1 MVWSRSSLMRQ
12 PLVLLV
18 ACLAA
23 ADGANRV
30 QAAEAPL
37 HQVIDRLVESRA
49 GKQPLAPMS
58 DDAEFLRRVMLDLA
72 GRIPTVAEA
81 LRFLG
86 ETAADKRFTL
96 IDSLLSG
103 DDYPRRMQ
111 ELFHVMLME
120 RRGEHAEWTKFL
132 RYAFNQNLPW
142 DRVARAMLSPDAT
155 DENLRGAAYFL
166 TARLTKEGAMAPV
179 DVPGLTR
186 DVGRLMAGV
195 DFGCAQCHD
204 HVSIEDYKQVDFQ
217 GLHMIFENMQSRG
230 GEFPAVTEK
239 VMTKP
244 REFKSVFTRD
254 PRTTPLRIPGAG
266 DVSIRTFPKGEEY
279 SVAPDRKAK
288 RTGVLK
294 FSPLREL
301 AGGLATGKNP
311 LFARNIVN
319 RLWFVMMGRGLVE
332 PLDLFHSANPP
343 THPELLDR
351 LAGEFVSHKFD
362 IKWLLGQLARTRCYQ
377 RSSRLPGDQPLPPRS
392 SYTVANQ
399 KRLSAEQLFWST
411 LVATGEIDR
420 VKPATD
426 DTLEKVV
433 ARTEPLVELQKQFLK
448 TFSNPPK
455 EPEVDFAPTVKGALY
470 LMHDQAVLD
479 LVKPRPGNL
488 VTKLA
493 AEPDT
498 GKLSEALFLAVVSR
512 GPTTADVQVVAK
524 LLENKT
530 GAARIEAIGQLA
542 WALLASTEFCLNH

>member
-1 MVWSRSSLMRQ
+1 MRQ
-12 PLVLLV
+12 LLVFLV
-18 ACLAA
+18 ACLVVVA
-23 ADGANRV
+23 GRPNR
-30 QAAEAPL
+30 AHTAEVSL
-37 HQVIDRLVESRA
+37 HEVIDRLVESQA
-49 GKQPLAPMS
+49 GKRSMAPPA
-58 DDAEFLRRVMLDLA
+58 DDAEFVRRVMLDLA
-72 GRIPTVAEA
+72 GRIPTVDEA
-81 LRFLG
+81 RRFLDD
-86 ETAADKRFTL
+86 TSANKRNAL
-96 IDSLLSG
+96 IESLLAG
-103 DDYPRRMQ
+103 DDYARRMQ
-111 ELFHVMLME
+111 ELFNAMLME

-132 RYAFNQNLPW
+132 RHAFAENLPW
-142 DRVARAMLSPDAT
+142 DRVARAMLSPDAA

-239 VMTKP
+239 VMTEP

-266 DVSIRTFPKGEEY
+266 DVAIRTFPKGEEY

-294 FSPLREL
+294 FSPLKEL
-301 AGGLATGKNP
+301 ADGLANGKNP

-377 RSSRLPGDQPLPPRS
+377 RSSRLPGDRPLPPPS
-392 SYTVANQ
+392 SYAVANQ

-411 LVATGEIDR
+411 LIATGEIDR
-420 VKPATD
+420 VKKATD
-426 DTLEKVV
+426 ATLEQVV
-433 ARTEPLVELQKQFLK
+433 ARTDPLVELQKQFLK

-479 LVKPRPGNL
+479 LVKPRPGSL
-488 VTKLA
+488 VTRLS

-524 LLENKT
+524 LLKNKT
-530 GAARIEAIGQLA
+530 GAARVEAIGQLA
-542 WALLASTEFCLNH
+542 WALLASTEFCINH